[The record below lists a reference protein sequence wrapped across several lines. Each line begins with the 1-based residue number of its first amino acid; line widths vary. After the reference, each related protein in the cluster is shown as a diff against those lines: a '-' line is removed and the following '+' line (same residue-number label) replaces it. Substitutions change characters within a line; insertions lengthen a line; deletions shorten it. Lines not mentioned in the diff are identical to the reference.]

1 MSGRKSKLTPE
12 VKDEFVRLISQGVYI
27 RQACEFI
34 GIAEATVYNW
44 MARGSNELLRLENNP
59 KARLTKQES
68 IYVEFFRAVKKAD
81 TQAEVRAITYWQAAI
96 KDDWRAAREFL
107 ARRYP
112 DRWSPRIELTG
123 ADGKPIEVHNNVDV
137 VTLEQKVLAV
147 LEARNAR
154 SISGGVTEGDSD

>member
-1 MSGRKSKLTPE
+1 MTGRRSKLTPE
-12 VKDEFVRLISQGVYI
+12 VKNEFVQLIAQGVYI

-34 GIAEATVYNW
+34 GVAEATVYNW
-44 MARGSNELLRLENNP
+44 MARGSNELTRLENNS
-59 KARLTKQES
+59 KARPIKKES
-68 IYVEFFRAVKKAD
+68 IYVEFFQAVKRAD
-81 TQAEVRAITYWQAAI
+81 SQAEVRAISYWQAAI

-123 ADGKPIEVHNNVDV
+123 ADGKPIEIQNSIDV

-147 LEARNAR
+147 LEARNAHE
-154 SISGGVTEGDSD
+154 ISGGVAEGDPN

>member
-12 VKDEFVRLISQGVYI
+12 IKDEFVRLISSGVYM

-34 GIAEATVYNW
+34 GVAEQTVYNW

-59 KARLTKQES
+59 KSKVSKKEEPF
-68 IYVEFFRAVKKAD
+68 VEFFQAVKKAD
-81 TQAEVRAITYWQAAI
+81 TQAEIRAVTYWQAAI

-112 DRWSPRIELTG
+112 DRWSPRLELTG
-123 ADGKPIEVHNNVDV
+123 ADGAPIEVHQSVDV

-147 LEARNAR
+147 LEARNGGA
-154 SISGGVTEGDSD
+154 ISGGDTTSDPK